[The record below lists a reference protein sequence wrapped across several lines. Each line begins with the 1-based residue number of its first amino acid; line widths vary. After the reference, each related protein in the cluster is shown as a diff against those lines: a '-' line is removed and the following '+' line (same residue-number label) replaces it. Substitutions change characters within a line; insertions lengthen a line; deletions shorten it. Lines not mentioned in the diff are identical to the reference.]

1 MAERRTLL
9 LATAAALGGCAQ
21 TPGTAPPPSA
31 LPRVS
36 TGRLVRIER
45 FESRHVDARPVDVW
59 LPPGYDGT
67 RPHAVLVVHDGQM
80 QFDPASTWNGK
91 AWALDRVLAGL
102 IAAGQARDTL
112 VVAPWNNGRWRHA
125 EFYPQGF
132 LPHLQPPALRERFV
146 EQALLGT
153 PRSDAYLRFL
163 DDELAPAIAR
173 RFATRTGRE
182 HWCVMGS
189 SMGGLISVYAL
200 CELPQRFGAAAALST
215 HWIGAMERNAAHPD
229 AACAY
234 LERRLPDP
242 GTVRLYLD
250 RGTAGL
256 DALYDEAQ
264 ARVDALLAARGHRAP
279 RVESHVFAGADHD
292 ETAWQQRLHLPLRFL
307 LGA

>member
-1 MAERRTLL
+1 MSDRRTLL
-9 LATAAALGGCAQ
+9 LAAAAALGGCA
-21 TPGTAPPPSA
+21 GPPTA

-36 TGRLVRIER
+36 RGRLVRIER

-59 LPPGYDGT
+59 LPPGYDGK

-80 QFDPASTWNGK
+80 QFDPTTTWNGK
-91 AWALDRVLAGL
+91 AWALDRVLAAL
-102 IAAGQARDTL
+102 IDAGQVRDTL

-125 EFYPQGF
+125 EYFPQGF
-132 LPHLQPPALRERFV
+132 LPHLQPAALRVRFV
-146 EQALLGT
+146 EQALLGS
-153 PRSDAYLRFL
+153 PRGDAYLRFL

-173 RFATRTGRE
+173 RFATRAGRE
-182 HWCVMGS
+182 DWFVMGS

-215 HWIGAMERNAAHPD
+215 HWIGSMERNPELPA

-242 GTVRLYLD
+242 ATVRLYLD

-256 DALYDEAQ
+256 DGLYDDAQ
-264 ARVDALLAARGHRAP
+264 ARVDALLAARGYRAP
-279 RVESHVFAGADHD
+279 RFESRVFPGADHD

-307 LGA
+307 LEA